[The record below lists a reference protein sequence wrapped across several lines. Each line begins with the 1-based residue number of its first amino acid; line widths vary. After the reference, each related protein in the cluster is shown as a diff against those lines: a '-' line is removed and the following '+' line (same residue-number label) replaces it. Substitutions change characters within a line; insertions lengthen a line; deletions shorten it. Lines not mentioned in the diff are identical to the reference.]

1 MKKVKLA
8 PSAASLSESLRD
20 IGYTLETAIADLI
33 DNSIT
38 ASATIVRIFIN
49 SNSTSPSISIVDNGH
64 GMTQDEL
71 REAMKLGTK
80 HTIIRSKDDL
90 GRFGLGLKTASFS
103 QCRKLTVLSK
113 CNSEYSS
120 ACWDLD
126 EIDEEDEWYLSIL
139 DQTEIKK
146 QISYKELDD
155 YKSGTVVIWENLD
168 RLTEGLSGDKLTTN
182 INEKN
187 LILERHLSLV
197 FHRFL
202 SSDVPGRKNLSIYI
216 NNHKITSFDPF
227 LKSNMATRELNR
239 EILTIEGEKVSIQPY
254 ILPHHSKLSASEHE
268 YYDDRNNFMSN
279 QGIYIYRN
287 SRLMVWGDWFRLIN
301 RSESTKLARIQ
312 IDFTNH
318 LDYIWTIDIKKSK
331 ATLPYSVKEKLR
343 QVIDKI
349 KDSSIQV
356 SRSRGQKLYQEDKI
370 VIWNRYIEDGT
381 IKYRL
386 NQEHPV
392 LKNLKKNI
400 SNKQFEEL
408 VVYLDLI
415 TSELPLEAIY
425 ADYSTSARNVRQDE
439 VDESQAKQLLD
450 NLNSMFDNKT
460 EEFNSLLESLRIFD
474 AHKEL
479 LQKYMSQDNGT
490 N

>member
-113 CNSEYSS
+113 FNNEYSS

-126 EIDEEDEWYLSIL
+126 EIDKENEWYLSIL

-146 QISYKELDD
+146 KTSYEELED

-168 RLTEGLSGDKLTTN
+168 RLTEGLSGNKLTTN

-301 RSESTKLARIQ
+301 RSEATKLARIQ
-312 IDFTNH
+312 IDFTNN

-331 ATLPYSVKEKLR
+331 ATLPYSVREKLK

-370 VIWNRYIEDGT
+370 MIWNRYIQEGE
-381 IKYRL
+381 IKYKL
-386 NQEHPV
+386 NEAHPV
-392 LKNLKKNI
+392 LTLLKERLDNA
-400 SNKQFEEL
+400 QFIEL
-408 VVYLDLI
+408 STYLDLI
-415 TSELPLEAIY
+415 EAELPIEALY
-425 ADYSTSARNVRQDE
+425 ADYTTNARNMNQSDLDE
-439 VDESQAKQLLD
+439 KEAIEVLD
-450 NLNSMFDNKT
+450 KLSKMFIGKSELFINMVETLKIS
-460 EEFNSLLESLRIFD
+460 EKFNHLV
-474 AHKEL
+474 K
-479 LQKYMSQDNGT
+479 KYIEDLK
-490 N
+490 